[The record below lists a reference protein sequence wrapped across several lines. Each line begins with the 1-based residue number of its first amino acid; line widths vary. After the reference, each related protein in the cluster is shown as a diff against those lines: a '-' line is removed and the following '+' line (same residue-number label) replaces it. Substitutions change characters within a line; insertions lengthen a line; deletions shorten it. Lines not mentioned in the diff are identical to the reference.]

1 MSAVSLLILYLLL
14 AITVSFTCSIVEAV
28 LLSTP
33 ISFITMKEDEGWKGA
48 ALFKKYK
55 TDMDRPIA
63 AILSL
68 NTIAHTVGAAGVGAQ
83 AAVIFNNAYFGL
95 VSAITTF
102 LILVFSEIIP
112 KTLGTSYWKRMTTFT
127 AYAIRMMIF
136 ITCPLVI
143 LFEGLT
149 KLFSPK

>member
-1 MSAVSLLILYLLL
+1 
-14 AITVSFTCSIVEAV
+14 
-28 LLSTP
+28 
-33 ISFITMKEDEGWKGA
+33 MKEDEGARGA
-48 ALFKKYK
+48 SLFKKYK

-102 LILVFSEIIP
+102 LILVFS
-112 KTLGTSYWKRMTTFT
+112 KLSQR
-127 AYAIRMMIF
+127 
-136 ITCPLVI
+136 PLVP
-143 LFEGLT
+143 LT
-149 KLFSPK
+149 GSA